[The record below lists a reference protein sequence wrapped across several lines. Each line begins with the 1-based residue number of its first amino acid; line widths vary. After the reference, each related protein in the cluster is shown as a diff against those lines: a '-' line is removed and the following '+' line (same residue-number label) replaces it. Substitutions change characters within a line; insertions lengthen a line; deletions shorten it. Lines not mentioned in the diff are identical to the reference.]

1 MEDMSAADLIQ
12 SFSQAPA
19 AYDEG
24 EEKARLAVDA
34 LSNQFPPAEG
44 VSVRQSSL
52 GDLDVELAVFD
63 EGGPIVL
70 YFHGGGFVTGS
81 SASHRHLCSF
91 LAKSVKGVVYSI
103 DYRLAPEDP
112 FPAALDDAVSA
123 YKALIREF
131 PDRPVSIAGDSA
143 GGGLAFSC
151 ASYLRDA
158 GERMPACIVGLSPW
172 VNLCT
177 DSESYELLAELDP
190 LLSAEVAEWHSTRYL
205 NGVSANDPRV
215 SPLFADHSGF
225 PPVLIQIG
233 DREVFLGDA
242 VLMHQKLLQAHVGSV
257 LEIGSG
263 LFHVWHLFWPVL
275 KEARD
280 SLAQAGKFI
289 VQNSA
294 LGSSSVATE
303 KI

>member
-1 MEDMSAADLIQ
+1 MQDMSAADLIQ
-12 SFSQAPA
+12 SFSQAPG

-34 LSNQFPPAEG
+34 LSNQFAPAEG
-44 VSVRQSSL
+44 ISVRQSSL
-52 GDLDVELAVFD
+52 GDLNVELAVFD
-63 EGGPIVL
+63 DDGPIVL

-81 SASHRHLCSF
+81 CLSHRHLCSF
-91 LAKSVKGVVYSI
+91 LAKSVKGVVYSV

-112 FPAALDDAVSA
+112 FPAALEDAVSA
-123 YKALIREF
+123 YLALVREF
-131 PDRPVSIAGDSA
+131 PDRAVSIAGDSA

-151 ASYLRDA
+151 ASYLRDS
-158 GERMPACIVGLSPW
+158 GEQMPACIVGLSPW

-190 LLSAEVAEWHSTRYL
+190 LLSAEVADWHSRRYL
-205 NGVSANDPRV
+205 NGVSAKDPRV

-242 VLMHQKLLQAHVGSV
+242 VVMHQKLMQAQVRSV

-280 SLAQAGKFI
+280 ALTRAGNFI
-289 VQNSA
+289 LQNST
-294 LGSSSVATE
+294 LKSE
-303 KI
+303 PN

>member
-1 MEDMSAADLIQ
+1 MEDMSAMDLIQ
-12 SFSQAPA
+12 SFSLAPA

-34 LSNQFPPAEG
+34 LSDQFVPAEG

-52 GDLDVELAVFD
+52 GALSAELAVFEED
-63 EGGPIVL
+63 GPIVL

-81 SASHRHLCSF
+81 CASHRHLCSY
-91 LAKSVKGVVYSI
+91 LAKCVGGVVYSV
-103 DYRLAPEDP
+103 DYRLAPENP

-123 YKALIREF
+123 YQALVREF
-131 PDRPVSIAGDSA
+131 PDRAVSIAGDSA

-151 ASYLRDA
+151 ACSLRNA
-158 GERMPACIVGLSPW
+158 GERMPACIVGFSPW
-172 VNLCT
+172 VSLCT
-177 DSESYELLAELDP
+177 DNESYELLSELDP
-190 LLSAEVAEWHSTRYL
+190 LLSAEVADWHSDRYL
-205 NGVSANDPRV
+205 DGLSAKDPRV
-215 SPLFADHSGF
+215 SPLFADLSDF

-242 VLMHQKLLQAHVGSV
+242 VLMHQKLLRARVESV

-275 KEARD
+275 KEGR
-280 SLAQAGKFI
+280 
-289 VQNSA
+289 SA
-294 LGSSSVATE
+294 LARAADFVRDNS
-303 KI
+303 